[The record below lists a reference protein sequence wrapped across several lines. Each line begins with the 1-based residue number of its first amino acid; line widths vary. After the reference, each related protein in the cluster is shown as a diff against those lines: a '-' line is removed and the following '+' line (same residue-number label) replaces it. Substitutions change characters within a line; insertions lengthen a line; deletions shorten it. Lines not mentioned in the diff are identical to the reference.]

1 MKCHKDYVG
10 YESRTPWLVSKPIA
24 NSSAVSPP
32 MTLQTVTAC
41 DLLAL
46 PVTFKHWRSGSEVLF
61 VCPAADAFRI

>member
-46 PVTFKHWRSGSEVLF
+46 PVTLVLTYYTQL
-61 VCPAADAFRI
+61 VKQNTY